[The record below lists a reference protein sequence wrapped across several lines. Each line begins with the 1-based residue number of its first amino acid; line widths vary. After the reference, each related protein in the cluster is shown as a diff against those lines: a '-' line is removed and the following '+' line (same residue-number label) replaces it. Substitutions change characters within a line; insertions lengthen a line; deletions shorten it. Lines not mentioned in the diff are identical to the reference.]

1 MKNTLRNAFLGFLSI
16 TGILLVLFAIYGL
29 ITYEWNSNSPDLSA
43 SVSGSNYQETNKSN
57 DNQNE
62 TETKSEDST
71 IKQEQEKTVMEEG
84 DNPEID
90 EKIRAELLRIE
101 NEFSLWSDY
110 PVNQKYY
117 MEKGYHSASFTNP
130 TGIDFSNIK
139 FSFSFQDDYGNELN
153 SQIMYDAPLQSGE
166 TIILPLEIDKS
177 DIYGNGVISWEY
189 ELQ

>member
-1 MKNTLRNAFLGFLSI
+1 MKNKIKNTVLGFLSI
-16 TGILLVLFAIYGL
+16 IGISLVLFAIYGL
-29 ITYEWNSNSPDLSA
+29 ITYEWNVNSSGLSD
-43 SVSGSNYQETNKSN
+43 SITDSDYQETNKSN
-57 DNQNE
+57 DNK
-62 TETKSEDST
+62 TESEPNTEDSS
-71 IKQEQEKTVMEEG
+71 IEQEEEKTVIKEG

-90 EKIRAELLRIE
+90 SKIRAELLRIE

-117 MEKGYHSASFTNP
+117 MERGYHSASFTNP

-153 SQIMYDAPLQSGE
+153 SQIMYDAPLKSGE
-166 TIILPLEIDKS
+166 TVILPLEIDKS